1 MSQPSASSGPA
12 AELSR
17 AEFLR
22 LLRALSLPFAACLI
36 FFLVTPT
43 GVQPLKRS
51 RAEIRRAVLAVIEG
65 QFSAFQDGDYARA
78 RAFAAPG
85 IQQQFDVA
93 AFERMVKDGFPVIAY
108 WRTVFFGEVEDNGR
122 EAVALVSVRGRGGHT
137 RFFRYLLVRDGGHW
151 RINGVV
157 EVQVSPGTQ
166 GQLA

>member
-1 MSQPSASSGPA
+1 VSQSSESSGLTDG
-12 AELSR
+12 LSR
-17 AEFLR
+17 AEILR
-22 LLRALSLPFAACLI
+22 LLRALSLPFAACLV

-51 RAEIRRAVLAVIEG
+51 RAEIRREVLAVIEG

-93 AFERMVKDGFPVIAY
+93 AFERMVKDGYPVIAY
-108 WRTVFFGEVEDNGR
+108 WRTVHFGDVEDNGR
-122 EAVALVSVRGRGGHT
+122 EAVALVSVRGRRGQT
-137 RFFRYLLVRDGGHW
+137 RFFRYLLVREGGQW

-157 EVQVSPGTQ
+157 EVQVSPAAQ
-166 GQLA
+166 GQIV